1 MKKILLSITSFLL
14 LILALIPSVYAI
26 DYIEQDITTQF
37 AGDTSVGV
45 PMINGTGPMG
55 DGWTLIQP
63 SLNIYAAIS
72 PTVTIPAGATLN
84 EVKIPNYAIYKTG
97 ATQNSVFSKIE
108 MQVFTA
114 TGGTPI
120 ETHLLQNVG
129 PGGKSY
135 YRLTS
140 PITYENEMRIRFR
153 IEMASTVKS
162 QLPNDHPV
170 LTASNYGI
178 NPTLW
183 HYYVES
189 YFFLSVRRSFDP
201 IWIDSQS
208 WNHETNY
215 HASVKLKIETASEPP
230 VDPGDYDSLEDL
242 PATRGSIFTDK
253 LDMGR
258 VFFELDGSNLTALVR
273 YDENDNDVVS
283 EAEEWYLNFNL
294 SVGTDLDIF
303 KNNPETFYYEYEDE
317 KFFVINQGSQS
328 MFLSDDVKNTNF
340 IPYTVWNLTTNEIRS
355 VERINVYFYSVVE
368 DYRNVYAYFY
378 SDDFVIDNLLTAT
391 VAMEYRYRYIVE
403 FGGAPAW
410 QPYIKVLEQG
420 QAAFTGVPWW
430 ARFLLGAP
438 GLIFPEI
445 YDESSLG
452 FALLGSIANVFGA
465 ENPMMIFSNASE
477 IEQIT
482 PSSEL
487 TQELQEAYNEIGLT
501 SSITLPVYKLHLG
514 YFDAAFS
521 KGVEINPEF
530 NKIGNQKGINI
541 IEMTYE
547 TEGQIHTIDG
557 ENINVHLNRG
567 PGTDTQPDLVIN
579 PQFDIAAIIGII
591 GGVAIAVL
599 IVVGS
604 AKSFT
609 SYKGFNFGSFFSV
622 LFGGLLAG
630 AIVGGL
636 LWIVVEYLFSSG
648 VISLSHLVMRL

>member
-37 AGDTSVGV
+37 AGDTTVGV
-45 PMINGTGPMG
+45 PLINGTGPMG

-63 SLNIYAAIS
+63 SLNVYAAIS
-72 PTVTIPAGATLN
+72 PTVTIPANAIIN
-84 EVKIPNYAIYKTG
+84 EVKIPNYVIYKTG
-97 ATQNSVFSKIE
+97 ATQVNTFEKIE
-108 MQVFTA
+108 MQVFTE

-120 ETHLLQNVG
+120 ETHTLQNAG

-135 YRLTS
+135 YRLTT
-140 PITYENEMRIRFR
+140 PKQYEDIMKIRFR
-153 IEMASTVKS
+153 IEMAVSVKTS
-162 QLPNDHPV
+162 LMTHPI
-170 LTASNYGI
+170 LTAANYGI
-178 NPTLW
+178 NAGLW
-183 HYYVES
+183 QYYVES

-208 WNHETNY
+208 WNNETNY
-215 HASVKLKIETASEPP
+215 HASVKLVIETASEPP
-230 VDPGDYDSLEDL
+230 VDPGDYDPLEDL
-242 PATRGSIFTDK
+242 PPTRGSIFTDK

-258 VFFELDGSNLTALVR
+258 VYFDLDGNVLTALVR
-273 YDENDNDVVS
+273 YDEDDNAVISQD
-283 EAEEWYLNFNL
+283 EEWYLNFTL
-294 SVGTDLDIF
+294 ATGTDLTIF
-303 KNNPETFYYEYEDE
+303 QNNPETFYYEYEDE

-328 MFLSDDVKNTNF
+328 MFLLNDTKNTNF
-340 IPYTVWNLTTNEIRS
+340 IPYTVWNLTTNEFRS
-355 VERINVYFYSVVE
+355 VERINVYLYSIVE

-378 SDDFVIDNLLTAT
+378 ADDFVIDNLLTAT
-391 VAMEYRYRYIVE
+391 VAMEYRYRYHIE
-403 FGGAPAW
+403 LGGAPVW

-465 ENPMMIFSNASE
+465 ENPMMIFSNATE

-482 PSSEL
+482 PNTEL
-487 TQELQEAYNEIGLT
+487 TQELQEAYSDVGL
-501 SSITLPVYKLHLG
+501 SNSITLPVYKLHLG

-530 NKIGNQKGINI
+530 NKVGNQKGINI
-541 IEMTYE
+541 IELTYE

-557 ENINVHLNRG
+557 DKIDVDLNRG
-567 PGTDTQPDLVIN
+567 PGTDTQPDVVIN
-579 PQFDIAAIIGII
+579 PQFDIAAIVGII

-609 SYKGFNFGSFFSV
+609 SYKGFNFGAFFSV
-622 LFGGLLAG
+622 LLGGLIAG

-636 LWIVVEYLFSSG
+636 LWIVAEYLFSSG
-648 VISLSHLVMRL
+648 VISLSHIVMRL

>member
-1 MKKILLSITSFLL
+1 MLL
-14 LILALIPSVYAI
+14 LVLIPSTYAI
-26 DYIEQDITTQF
+26 DYIESDITTQF

-45 PMINGTGPMG
+45 PMINGSGPMG

-108 MQVFTA
+108 MQIFTA

-120 ETHLLQNVG
+120 EIRSLQNMG

-135 YRLTS
+135 YRLPST
-140 PITYENEMRIRFR
+140 ITYENDMRIRFR
-153 IEMASTVKS
+153 IEMALSVEA

-170 LTASNYGI
+170 LTAANYGI

-215 HASVKLKIETASEPP
+215 RSSVKIQQPTSGETP
-230 VDPGDYDSLEDL
+230 VDPGDFDSIGDL
-242 PATRGSIFTDK
+242 PSTRGSIFTER

-258 VFFELDGSNLTALVR
+258 VYFELDENELVALVR
-273 YDENDNDVVS
+273 YDVNENKVIAAD
-283 EAEEWYLNFNL
+283 EEWYLKFTL
-294 SVGTDLDIF
+294 ASTVDKTIF
-303 KNNPETFYYEYEDE
+303 QSNYETFYYEYEEE
-317 KFFVINQGSQS
+317 KFFVINHGSQS
-328 MFLSDDVKNTNF
+328 MFLSDDNKNTNF

-465 ENPMMIFSNASE
+465 ENPMMIFSNANE

-482 PSSEL
+482 PSTALS
-487 TQELQEAYNEIGLT
+487 QELQEAYSEIGLT
-501 SSITLPVYKLHLG
+501 SSLTLPVYKLHLG

-579 PQFDIAAIIGII
+579 PQFDISAIIGII
-591 GGVAIAVL
+591 GGVVIAVL

>member
-1 MKKILLSITSFLL
+1 MKKILLITISFLML
-14 LILALIPSVYAI
+14 LLVLIPSTYAI
-26 DYIEQDITTQF
+26 DYIESDITTQF

-45 PMINGTGPMG
+45 PMINGSGPMG

-120 ETHLLQNVG
+120 ETRSLQNMG

-135 YRLTS
+135 YRLPST
-140 PITYENEMRIRFR
+140 ITYENDMRIRFR
-153 IEMASTVKS
+153 IEMALSVEA

-170 LTASNYGI
+170 LTAANYGI

-215 HASVKLKIETASEPP
+215 RSSVKIQQPTSGETP
-230 VDPGDYDSLEDL
+230 VDPGDFDSIGDL
-242 PATRGSIFTDK
+242 PSTRGSIFTER

-258 VFFELDGSNLTALVR
+258 VYFELDENELVALVR
-273 YDENDNDVVS
+273 YDVNENEVIAAD
-283 EAEEWYLNFNL
+283 EEWYLKFTL
-294 SVGTDLDIF
+294 ASTVDKTIF
-303 KNNPETFYYEYEDE
+303 QSNYETFYYEYEEE
-317 KFFVINQGSQS
+317 KFFVINHGSQS

-482 PSSEL
+482 PSTALS
-487 TQELQEAYNEIGLT
+487 QELQEAYSEIGLT
-501 SSITLPVYKLHLG
+501 SSVTLPVYKLHLG

-547 TEGQIHTIDG
+547 TEGQIHTINGD
-557 ENINVHLNRG
+557 NIDVDLNRG
-567 PGTDTQPDLVIN
+567 PGTDTEPDIVIN
-579 PQFDIAAIIGII
+579 PQFDIASIVGIL
-591 GGVAIAVL
+591 GGLAVAVL
-599 IVVGS
+599 IVIG
-604 AKSFT
+604 ARDSFT
-609 SYKGFNFGSFFSV
+609 SKYKGFQFGTFFSV
-622 LFGGLLAG
+622 LIGGFLAG
-630 AIVGGL
+630 AIIGAI
-636 LWIVVEYLFSSG
+636 LWLVAEYIFSSG
-648 VISLSHLVMRL
+648 IISLFSMRL